1 MTLDKAQV
9 GHSYTIDKIDLRIDI
24 KRHLEAM
31 GMITDTTIDILN
43 RKKNGSLIFKVR
55 GTRLAI
61 GEKISQNIYL
71 KENPPNE

>member
-71 KENPPNE
+71 KENTPNE